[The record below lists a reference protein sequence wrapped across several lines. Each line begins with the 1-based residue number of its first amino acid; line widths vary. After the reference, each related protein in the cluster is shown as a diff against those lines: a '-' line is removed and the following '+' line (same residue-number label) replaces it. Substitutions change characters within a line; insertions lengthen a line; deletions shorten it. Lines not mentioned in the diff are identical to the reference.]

1 MNLIDPNELMEKI
14 NKVKYARKLL
24 AKRLISECKTYQT
37 SEKEEAWPIYL
48 EGDGYS
54 DGQLVYDEA
63 FCPACDYLLTDEYDP
78 ATEYEPYCPH
88 CGHRISWNEFK
99 EEIDRLCEEKREEN
113 E

>member
-1 MNLIDPNELMEKI
+1 MNLIDPNELMEKV
-14 NKVKYARKLL
+14 NKVRYSRKLL
-24 AKRLISECKTYQT
+24 IKRLISECKIHQT

-54 DGQLVYDEA
+54 DGQLAYDEA
-63 FCPACDYLLTDEYDP
+63 FCPACDYLLTDDYDP
-78 ATEYEPYCPH
+78 DREYEPYCPH
-88 CGHRISWNEFK
+88 CGHKISWNEFK